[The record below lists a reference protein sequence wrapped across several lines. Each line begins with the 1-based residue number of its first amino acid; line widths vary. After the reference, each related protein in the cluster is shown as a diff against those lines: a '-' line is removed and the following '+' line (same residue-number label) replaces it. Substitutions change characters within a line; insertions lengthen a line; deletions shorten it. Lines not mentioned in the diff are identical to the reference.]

1 MTTTAPPRGRARTR
15 LAITATAA
23 ALSAAV
29 TIATAGVAHAQP
41 AQPDSVSCDVLHV
54 FGWQGTGE
62 SGDAAETDLDTG
74 FLGTAITIPLR
85 TAADHADEIGRTLIP
100 YAASFGGKPGDSTN
114 LPYTQSI
121 ADGLESGSKFLA
133 DYAARCPGSPVA
145 LAGYSQGAQVASEIA
160 RLIGSG
166 KGPIPAKDVAAV
178 ALFSDPTRPASS
190 PVFPGSK
197 TPNQPTPPPGVP
209 ADDLD
214 GLTVTAAAADGG
226 GIAPTIGVASAS
238 GSTGSSA
245 TQPGSASSTATFGQL
260 SGRVAQFCT
269 PGDLACSMPAK
280 STIASTVTNIA
291 GQLHLQEQ
299 DPQQTLIDLAGAVG
313 GASLRT
319 AVDVVTNDVDFK
331 NGKFTVSSGGKTVLG
346 RLAENSAPASDTPD
360 ADAKIIR
367 AVVKAGVMGLGA
379 AVTVAKKV
387 LTPATITELAT
398 VGLSNPPVAL
408 ASLGAK
414 VGAAVVDLFPPA
426 TISSVQRKI
435 YHEITQGI
443 EENQGLLTL
452 ATDVRYWDTVR
463 LHGTYDQ
470 VPVTDNGETPAK
482 FTVEWFARLASA
494 LASGDSATASS
505 TPGISAPS
513 SSTLPTTATPRTS
526 PTLPQASGS
535 ATSRTLPTL
544 APLTTAPMTT
554 TAGSEE

>member
-1 MTTTAPPRGRARTR
+1 MTTTAPPQRRARTR
-15 LAITATAA
+15 LAITTTAA

-29 TIATAGVAHAQP
+29 TIATAGVVHAQP
-41 AQPDSVSCDVLHV
+41 AQPDSGSCDVLHV

-62 SGDAAETDLDTG
+62 SGDSAATDVDAG

-85 TAADHADEIGRTLIP
+85 LAADQVGRTLIP
-100 YAASFGGKPGDSTN
+100 YAASFGGKPGDSTD

-121 ADGLESGSKFLA
+121 SDGLESGSKFLS

-145 LAGYSQGAQVASEIA
+145 LTGYSQGAQVASEIA

-166 KGPIPAKDVAAV
+166 RGPIPAKDVAAV
-178 ALFSDPTRPASS
+178 ALFSDPTRPVSS

-197 TPNQPTPPPGVP
+197 TPGQPTPPPGVP

-214 GLTVTAAAADGG
+214 GLAVTTPAADGG
-226 GIAPTIGVASAS
+226 GIAPIIGVAPTP
-238 GSTGSSA
+238 GSTGSSTA
-245 TQPGSASSTATFGQL
+245 GTGSSSSTASFGQL

-269 PGDLACSMPAK
+269 AGDLACSMPAK
-280 STIASTVTNIA
+280 STIAQTVTNVA
-291 GQLHLQEQ
+291 GQLHLEQQ

-319 AVDVVTNDVDFK
+319 AADVVTNDVDFK

-346 RLAENSAPASDTPD
+346 RLAENSAPGSDTPA

-414 VGAAVVDLFPPA
+414 VGAAVVSLFPPA

-435 YHEITQGI
+435 YHEISQGV

-470 VPVTDNGETPAK
+470 VPVTDSGETPAK
-482 FTVEWFARLASA
+482 FTVEWFTRLASA

-505 TPGISAPS
+505 TPRSSSPS
-513 SSTLPTTATPRTS
+513 SSTLPTTATATRTS

-544 APLTTAPMTT
+544 APLTTAPATT
-554 TAGSEE
+554 TAGSKE

>member
-1 MTTTAPPRGRARTR
+1 MTTTPNRSRRRYGR
-15 LAITATAA
+15 LSVAA
-23 ALSAAV
+23 AGVAAAV
-29 TIATAGVAHAQP
+29 TVSATSLAHAEP
-41 AQPDSVSCDVLHV
+41 AQPDSGSCDVLHV

-85 TAADHADEIGRTLIP
+85 LAADQVGRTLIP
-100 YAASFGGKPGDSTN
+100 YAASFGGKPGDSTD
-114 LPYTQSI
+114 LPYAQSI
-121 ADGLESGSKFLA
+121 SDGLESGSKFLS
-133 DYAARCPGSPVA
+133 DYANRCPGSPVA
-145 LAGYSQGAQVASEIA
+145 LTGYSQGAQVASEIA
-160 RLIGSG
+160 RLIGAG

-197 TPNQPTPPPGVP
+197 TPYQPTPPPGVP
-209 ADDLD
+209 AGDLD
-214 GLTVTAAAADGG
+214 GLAVTAPAADGG
-226 GIAPTIGVASAS
+226 GIAPTIDAPSATASQ
-238 GSTGSSA
+238 TGS
-245 TQPGSASSTATFGQL
+245 PSSTASFGQL

-291 GQLHLQEQ
+291 GQLHLKQQ

-319 AVDVVTNDVDFK
+319 AADVVTNDVDFK
-331 NGKFTVSSGGKTVLG
+331 NGKFTVASGGKTVLG
-346 RLAENSAPASDTPD
+346 RLAENSAPASDTPE
-360 ADAKIIR
+360 ADANIIR

-414 VGAAVVDLFPPA
+414 VGAAVVSLFPPA

-435 YHEITQGI
+435 YHEISQGI

-470 VPVTDNGETPAK
+470 VPVTDDGQTPAK
-482 FTVEWFARLASA
+482 FTVEWFTRLASA
-494 LASGDSATASS
+494 LASGDSAPASS
-505 TPGISAPS
+505 TPRSLASTPPA

-535 ATSRTLPTL
+535 STSRTLPTL
-544 APLTTAPMTT
+544 APMTT
-554 TAGSEE
+554 DSCSEQ